1 MDNDAI
7 MEKKEQI
14 LDAIIRLAGNSSNE
28 INSTKFVESAF
39 RHFGKD
45 SSHGILSLFG
55 TQLCHCKNVSAIS
68 CKLPCKNKKTNL
80 ILKFSTDFFS
90 LEYLQQNYVSKQ
102 QVISCNLVLSATQD
116 QCNNFQLPWVFLE
129 LFNEVCYASLAELIQ
144 EFKFKYQIILK
155 QTFFGTFE

>member
-1 MDNDAI
+1 MHKPVNDLHPCDYGKNDKPKPEENVDFLIDNIERQHAKTV
-7 MEKKEQI
+7 E
-14 LDAIIRLAGNSSNE
+14 LFHCARR
-28 INSTKFVESAF
+28 TKFVESAF

-102 QVISCNLVLSATQD
+102 QV
-116 QCNNFQLPWVFLE
+116 
-129 LFNEVCYASLAELIQ
+129 Y
-144 EFKFKYQIILK
+144 
-155 QTFFGTFE
+155 